1 MDKAGIHLNNPT
13 ELENQNLDDGGAL
26 STLETFGLDI
36 EGNAS
41 RDIYKSMS
49 LSELHE
55 ALEKAVQNEDYEKAA
70 KIRDEISKRE
80 S

>member
-1 MDKAGIHLNNPT
+1 MNNY
-13 ELENQNLDDGGAL
+13 LFHQNIKSVGEA
-26 STLETFGLDI
+26 FGLDG

-41 RDIYKSMS
+41 TDIYKSMS

-55 ALEKAVQNEDYEKAA
+55 VLEKAVQNEDYEKAA

>member
-1 MDKAGIHLNNPT
+1 
-13 ELENQNLDDGGAL
+13 
-26 STLETFGLDI
+26 
-36 EGNAS
+36 
-41 RDIYKSMS
+41 MS

-55 ALEKAVQNEDYEKAA
+55 ALEKAVQNEDYENAA